1 MSEKHEESASGTR
14 REFLLGAGAAASG
27 VAMLGAAA
35 PATAGSTA
43 PDEAQDTKAAS
54 GQQPKQEPIHFRA
67 SSPHAIAAGRLGPL
81 ADLPGTWMGK
91 GFTLISLP
99 DFHEGKTFRLQLN
112 STMEQLQ
119 FIPIGGKVPNRGSGQ
134 DDIFLFGVTYLQR
147 VSDGAT
153 NSALHIEPGIWLHSP
168 ETTVPAVPESVIRQ
182 STIPHGDSLL
192 ATGAVIP
199 PVAGGPL
206 INPVSSTPTLNPPG
220 DPLGPEYLAQFTNPG
235 LPDETNKPGFKLAYV
250 NDMNL
255 ALKDAIA
262 GQNIVRTVV
271 LLVSTS
277 NSGGILN
284 IPFVTANANAT
295 KLDAIF
301 WIETVQMPDGSQFL
315 QLQYTQTVILNFKGI
330 DWPHISVAT
339 LIKQ

>member
-1 MSEKHEESASGTR
+1 MRNQQAARGANSCLEPGRQRVELPSWVWPPPVT
-14 REFLLGAGAAASG
+14 AGA
-27 VAMLGAAA
+27 
-35 PATAGSTA
+35 TA
-43 PDEAQDTKAAS
+43 PDEAQDTKAAA
-54 GQQPKQEPIHFRA
+54 GQQPKQEPVHFRA

-91 GFTLISLP
+91 GFNLISLP

-220 DPLGPEYLAQFTNPG
+220 DPLGPEISQFTNPG

-271 LLVSTS
+271 LLVSTT
-277 NSGGILN
+277 NAGGILN

-295 KLDAIF
+295 RLDAIF